1 MIKEVCYGYSNI
13 MAKEAIAQAIYEV
26 LKENDKPMKCTDI
39 TEALWEKYGDDMG
52 ISVQKASSV
61 LKKMCYV
68 GGYVTRKEIC
78 LDETIEIELGK
89 CRCCKHDR
97 GTKTVHK
104 KEILFE
110 IIK

>member
-13 MAKEAIAQAIYEV
+13 MAREAIAQAIYEV
-26 LKENDKPMKCTDI
+26 LKENNKPMKCSDI
-39 TEALWEKYGDDMG
+39 TEALWEKYGEDMS
-52 ISVQKASSV
+52 ITVQKATSI
-61 LKKMCYV
+61 LKMMCYV
-68 GGYVTRKEIC
+68 GGYIIRKENY

-97 GTKTVHK
+97 GTKVIHK